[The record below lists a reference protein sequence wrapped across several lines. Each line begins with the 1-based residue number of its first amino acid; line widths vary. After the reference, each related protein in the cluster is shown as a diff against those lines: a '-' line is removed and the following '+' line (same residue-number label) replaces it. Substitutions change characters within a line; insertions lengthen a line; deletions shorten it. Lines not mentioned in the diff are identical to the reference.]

1 MSSIIIIKKFRALHL
16 ELKKIYL
23 IIQFMS
29 FTIELT
35 ERKGI
40 SLELTSFLDS
50 NGNKWLKPL
59 SIYQKSF

>member
-50 NGNKWLKPL
+50 NGNK
-59 SIYQKSF
+59 